1 MNASHLCFV
10 KALFNLGLT
19 LESLLVFLSLQ
30 PSRVYLSLNPCHH
43 LHAVQCFLGL
53 ALNGEP
59 LVDQQHQPSNSSFLV
74 WSPCLQAKCLQVTGS
89 LPDDSYRQP
98 MEGKQMIDVNTYTRW
113 PLQAAWILVAAMSSF
128 ERADHVVGEMT
139 VGRAIAAA
147 AMCGEVESTFEV
159 GDASSA
165 GRMHSPSSHLVSTN
179 CTSAVISSKCCLLSG
194 AGDCGN

>member
-1 MNASHLCFV
+1 
-10 KALFNLGLT
+10 
-19 LESLLVFLSLQ
+19 
-30 PSRVYLSLNPCHH
+30 
-43 LHAVQCFLGL
+43 
-53 ALNGEP
+53 
-59 LVDQQHQPSNSSFLV
+59 
-74 WSPCLQAKCLQVTGS
+74 
-89 LPDDSYRQP
+89 

-147 AMCGEVESTFEV
+147 AAAAAMRAEVESTFEV